1 VSRRACWVLLP
12 CMAWGCSESAQSPSW
27 SEEEGHAAL
36 KTADELAGRHRVAEA
51 LAEVERALER
61 AGERDSTA
69 KRKLL
74 ERRGTLL
81 LSLSRPEEAV
91 RAMEESRLP
100 APGGTGG
107 ARWLAQA
114 YLESGEPSKAVEVFA
129 TLEGKDRL
137 DCLPEQ
143 GKALVEAGRVEE
155 GVHAIAAG
163 LLHDPWRDSAYLA
176 YGRALV
182 RAGREKE
189 AAPFLERHRAGESLR
204 KLEDDA
210 LAFEYRGDVS
220 RALLARARAERS
232 RGRLH
237 EAIDLL
243 HAALRQKPDFGDAV
257 LELARI
263 SIFLSRP
270 DDALDVLR
278 KLPRNPAAL
287 AVLGEAEEAAG
298 NLTEA
303 AAAYR
308 EAISGDRELMLAA
321 EGLLRV
327 EARRRGEEGD
337 PGNEGLH
344 ALRKSARDRMQGKQ
358 LSKSVEDLLF
368 LVEGLAA
375 SGRTKEARALSLFV
389 VRIAP
394 PLGDI
399 VLATAELHDDPSE
412 AFIRLW
418 LLDRVK
424 CPPTEERFRKEA
436 EQLRL
441 DPDRLRRLLA
451 RGR

>member
-1 VSRRACWVLLP
+1 
-12 CMAWGCSESAQSPSW
+12 M
-27 SEEEGHAAL
+27 
-36 KTADELAGRHRVAEA
+36 
-51 LAEVERALER
+51 
-61 AGERDSTA
+61 
-69 KRKLL
+69 
-74 ERRGTLL
+74 
-81 LSLSRPEEAV
+81 
-91 RAMEESRLP
+91 
-100 APGGTGG
+100 
-107 ARWLAQA
+107 
-114 YLESGEPSKAVEVFA
+114 
-129 TLEGKDRL
+129 
-137 DCLPEQ
+137 
-143 GKALVEAGRVEE
+143 
-155 GVHAIAAG
+155 
-163 LLHDPWRDSAYLA
+163 
-176 YGRALV
+176 
-182 RAGREKE
+182 
-189 AAPFLERHRAGESLR
+189 
-204 KLEDDA
+204 
-210 LAFEYRGDVS
+210 
-220 RALLARARAERS
+220 
-232 RGRLH
+232 
-237 EAIDLL
+237 
-243 HAALRQKPDFGDAV
+243 
-257 LELARI
+257 LELSRI

-270 DDALDVLR
+270 DDALDTLR

-308 EAISGDRELMLAA
+308 EAISGDRKLVLAA

-344 ALRKSARDRMQGKQ
+344 TLRKSARDRMRGKQ

-375 SGRTKEARALSLFV
+375 SGKTTEARALSLFV